1 MEETIIPRA
10 GLPMLTVPAAG
21 LHGVGVMR
29 AVRGLWEQVRGY
41 RTALRYLKEQRPSA
55 VLTTGGYLAVPV
67 VLAARVRRVPV
78 LLYVPDVEPAQS
90 VVFVAR
96 YAQRI
101 GVTVEDSRAFLPA
114 EKVVVTGYPLR
125 KDLMRW
131 TRAEGRA
138 ALKLDPQAPVL
149 LVYGGS
155 RGARSLNRAL
165 QKHLTALLE
174 LAQIVHLSGE
184 LDWPEVTAARAALT
198 PAQQARYHAFAYL
211 HEEMGAAL
219 AAADLVVARAGASI
233 LGEVPYFGLP
243 ALLVPYPYAWRYQ
256 KVNAQ
261 WLEARGAAQLVRD
274 EDLAEELLP
283 RVETLLRD
291 AERRARMAEA
301 ARTLAQPQ
309 AAHTLAQMLVQV
321 GRG

>member
-1 MEETIIPRA
+1 MEEQIIPRE
-10 GLPMLTVPAAG
+10 GLPMLTIPAAG
-21 LHGVGVMR
+21 LHGVGVSK
-29 AVRGLWEQVRGY
+29 
-41 RTALRYLKEQRPSA
+41 ALRGALAQLRGFGVSLRLLRQQRPAA
-55 VLTTGGYLAVPV
+55 VFTTGGYLGVPV
-67 VLAARVRRVPV
+67 TLAARVQRVPV

-90 VVFVAR
+90 VKFIAR

-114 EKVVVTGYPLR
+114 AKVVVTGYPLR
-125 KDLMRW
+125 KSLMRW

-138 ALKLDPQAPVL
+138 ALQLDAQAPVL

-155 RGARSLNRAL
+155 RGARSLNRAVL
-165 QKHLTALLE
+165 RNLSALLG
-174 LAQIVHLSGE
+174 LAQVVHLSGE
-184 LDWPEVTAARAALT
+184 LDWPEVAAAREAL
-198 PAQQARYHAFAYL
+198 PPEQKARYHAFAYL

-243 ALLVPYPYAWRYQ
+243 AILVPYPYAWRYQ

-261 WLEARGAAQLVRD
+261 WLEGRGAALMVRD
-274 EDLAEELLP
+274 EDLNDELVP

-291 AERRARMAEA
+291 AEQRERMAQA
-301 ARTLAQPQ
+301 ARALAQPQ
-309 AAHTLAQMLVQV
+309 AAQTLARMVLQF
-321 GRG
+321 GGA

>member
-10 GLPMLTVPAAG
+10 GLPMLSVPAGG
-21 LHGVGVMR
+21 LHGVGLMK
-29 AVRGLWEQVRGY
+29 AIRGLREQIRGY
-41 RTALRYLKEQRPSA
+41 RVALRYLKEQRPSA
-55 VLTTGGYLAVPV
+55 VFTTGGYLAGPV
-67 VLAARVRRVPV
+67 TLAARAQRVPI

-96 YAQRI
+96 YARRI

-138 ALKLDPQAPVL
+138 ALNLDPRMPVL

-165 QKHLTALLE
+165 QKNLTALLE
-174 LAQIVHLSGE
+174 LTQIVHLSGE
-184 LDWPEVTAARAALT
+184 LDWPEVAAALEALT

-261 WLEARGAAQLVRD
+261 WLESRGAAQLVRD

-283 RVETLLRD
+283 RVEMLLRD
-291 AERRARMAEA
+291 EQQRARMAEA

-309 AAHTLAQMLVQV
+309 AAHTLAQMLVQI